1 MKGPEVEMTSL
12 EALDERMRRVETDQ
26 AIWEERWKS
35 ISMRLNIIF
44 TLLVML
50 LGVAAAGNPIVELV
64 RRISGQ

>member
-1 MKGPEVEMTSL
+1 MTSL